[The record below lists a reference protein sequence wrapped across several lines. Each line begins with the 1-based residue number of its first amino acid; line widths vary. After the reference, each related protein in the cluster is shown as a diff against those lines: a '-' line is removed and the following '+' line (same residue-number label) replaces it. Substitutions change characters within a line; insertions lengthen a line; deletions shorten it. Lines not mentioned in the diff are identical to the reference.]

1 MTFKKFNGQSGFST
15 LPGMFKGFV
24 FFGTVAVA
32 ALFMI
37 YTQFLI
43 RGLQENVKRDVR
55 MWAKLWE
62 LAGAEGS
69 SPRVNAVIF
78 DEIIQKAYFP
88 IIVTDR
94 DHEPVLWARI
104 PDVADNDTTRTARD

>member
-1 MTFKKFNGQSGFST
+1 MNFRHLTNQQGLLP
-15 LPGMFKGFV
+15 LPGLFKGFI
-24 FFGTVAVA
+24 FFGTIAVA

-43 RGLQENVKRDVR
+43 NGLQDNVKRDVR

-62 LAGAEGS
+62 LAGGEDS

-78 DEIIQKAYFP
+78 EEIIQKAYFP
-88 IIVTDR
+88 NYR
-94 DHEPVLWARI
+94 HRQREEAGALG
-104 PDVADNDTTRTARD
+104 ADSGGRG